1 MGTLIEKDL
10 FVETLRGLAITLVV
24 IGHVIGSASD
34 GGMQV
39 SDDSF
44 LRYLYYTFIEFLQM
58 PLFTIIAGWVYALN
72 PIKQGNFLPF
82 IKKKVYRILVP
93 MIVVGVVYFLLSE
106 VLFQHTKRL
115 LRCSYG
121 QKGSPSGR

>member
-44 LRYLYYTFIEFLQM
+44 L
-58 PLFTIIAGWVYALN
+58 
-72 PIKQGNFLPF
+72 
-82 IKKKVYRILVP
+82 
-93 MIVVGVVYFLLSE
+93 S
-106 VLFQHTKRL
+106 RL
-115 LRCSYG
+115 LGTALVGFS
-121 QKGSPSGR
+121 KTLVSPSDGIGR